1 LDHPKDIVGASH
13 PPENVKRFEIGLMKL
28 LAECRAGIAHDNDFE
43 IAICSLTSCRADT
56 NIRNHAGNHNPI
68 DTSTAQSFLKVG
80 RRERTGG

>member
-43 IAICSLTSCRADT
+43 IAIRCLASRGADT
-56 NIRNHAGNHNPI
+56 NVCHDARHHDAIDAETALLRRKIGCRESAG
-68 DTSTAQSFLKVG
+68 G
-80 RRERTGG
+80 